1 MKKIPTIALVGN
13 APQEKYDVL
22 NAVLDDESL
31 SSLCEVQLYGADGQ
45 AEREAL
51 RDAIDDYQD
60 GIVNGIVCLPT
71 STPLAELL
79 SEVMGEGAKDVLPI
93 MVNDK
98 SRLAQL
104 TLTFPFP
111 LETLVSA
118 SQLLSKALKRD
129 LGILNPRIAV
139 TSLNEEISTE
149 EGSAEITT
157 IAPAVSELV
166 KQGVQAFGP
175 IAHKKVFEGD
185 DYTAFDAVMQMKQGQ
200 CDEAFRALSDETPVM
215 LMTGIEVPIAQTEAE
230 GLIHAIGLVMDAER
244 NRKAYDEPFE
254 NPLPK
259 LYHEKK
265 EDGDKARFAVK
276 KKGFNPAEHRR
287 ENVTYITANNPA
299 QDAESKN

>member
-1 MKKIPTIALVGN
+1 MNKIPTIALVGN

-79 SEVMGEGAKDVLPI
+79 SEVMDEGAKDVLPI

-111 LETLVSA
+111 LILPLGAISQKETA
-118 SQLLSKALKRD
+118 RCWQ
-129 LGILNPRIAV
+129 
-139 TSLNEEISTE
+139 STTRW
-149 EGSAEITT
+149 G
-157 IAPAVSELV
+157 
-166 KQGVQAFGP
+166 
-175 IAHKKVFEGD
+175 
-185 DYTAFDAVMQMKQGQ
+185 
-200 CDEAFRALSDETPVM
+200 
-215 LMTGIEVPIAQTEAE
+215 
-230 GLIHAIGLVMDAER
+230 
-244 NRKAYDEPFE
+244 
-254 NPLPK
+254 
-259 LYHEKK
+259 
-265 EDGDKARFAVK
+265 
-276 KKGFNPAEHRR
+276 
-287 ENVTYITANNPA
+287 
-299 QDAESKN
+299 

>member
-1 MKKIPTIALVGN
+1 MNKIPTIALVGN

-79 SEVMGEGAKDVLPI
+79 SEVMDEGAKDVLPI

-175 IAHKKVFEGD
+175 IAYKKVFEGD

-299 QDAESKN
+299 QDAENKN

>member
-13 APQEKYDVL
+13 APQAKYDVL